1 MINTLKPAAEQGHG
15 GERGEV
21 LDRINRDYG
30 KPEEKQ
36 REAVKK
42 LGKDEFFKIM
52 ITQIQQQDPLKPASN
67 EQMAAQMAQFTSLE
81 QMVNMNNNLEK
92 LTASQQPLANMG
104 AANLIGKYVTADSSR
119 LTHTEGKYTPL
130 NFELPADASKVHVS
144 IINEKGET
152 VREIDKLN
160 IKKGQVSIDWDGKI
174 GGNLLAKSGQYMM
187 QVSAVNEEDKQ
198 LQARTTHTEIVHGV
212 AFEGKET
219 VLLTGDLTKP
229 TKMLLRNVS
238 RIIDA
243 SAGKQGAMPS
253 TISGPGGME
262 IGGLENLI
270 NQQQQAQQAQ
280 AGGGAEVPE
289 ERNVE
294 GGVRDRANFAPLNID
309 MLKKVN
315 EKPVVQQGLSNDD
328 IKKMVE
334 RPDLSGANIAAEA
347 VQEGRPL
354 QKGKPQAVSDVNPA
368 AQERG
373 YNNSA
378 AGKSVP
384 SGEEGST
391 AGKWGQ

>member
-1 MINTLKPAAEQGHG
+1 MN
-15 GERGEV
+15 
-21 LDRINRDYG
+21 
-30 KPEEKQ
+30 
-36 REAVKK
+36 
-42 LGKDEFFKIM
+42 
-52 ITQIQQQDPLKPASN
+52 ASN

-92 LTASQQPLANMG
+92 LTASQQPLQNMG

-130 NFELPADASKVHVS
+130 NFELPQDAAKVHIS

-152 VREIDKLN
+152 VRELDKTN

-174 GGNLLAKSGQYMM
+174 SGNLLAKSGQYMM

-198 LQARTTHTEIVHGV
+198 MQARTQHTEVVHGV

-243 SAGKQGAMPS
+243 SAGKAGAAPS
-253 TISGPGGME
+253 MVTGPGGLE
-262 IGGLENLI
+262 VGGLENLV
-270 NQQQQAQQAQ
+270 NQHLQQQQAQG
-280 AGGGAEVPE
+280 AGAPPVEIPE

-315 EKPVVQQGLSNDD
+315 EQPAARPAALSNDE
-328 IKKMVE
+328 IRKMVE
-334 RPDLSGANIAAEA
+334 RPDLSAANAAAEA

-354 QKGKPQAVSDVNPA
+354 QKGKPAVVSDVNPA
-368 AQERG
+368 ALERG
-373 YNNSA
+373 YTNSA

-384 SGEEGST
+384 SGVEGST